1 MKNANKQNVKIIA
14 LAIVAFFALGIVGVA
29 VTQTQV
35 SFAAPS
41 QNSAIGYIDMRR
53 AIQSHPDMP
62 NYQAEIQKE
71 SETLQKEFDEKAESM
86 NDQEKQRYM
95 AQLQQRLRQ
104 KDESLLSAINAKIEE
119 VVKKVAANKDLSVVV
134 LREIVIYGG
143 TDITEDVIKA
153 YGK

>member
-1 MKNANKQNVKIIA
+1 MKNTNKKNVKIIA
-14 LAIVAFFALGIVGVA
+14 LTIVAFFALGIVGVA
-29 VTQTQV
+29 ITQTQV
-35 SFAAPS
+35 SFAAPA

-62 NYQAEIQKE
+62 NYQTEMQTE
-71 SETLQKEFDEKAESM
+71 SETLQKEFDEKSAGM
-86 NDQEKQRYM
+86 NDQEKQRYLV
-95 AQLQQRLRQ
+95 QLQQRLRQ

-119 VVKKVAANKDLSVVV
+119 VVKKIAANKGLSVVV

-153 YGK
+153 YAK